1 MRRLPAPA
9 LCERVTGF
17 SRLVSRVGAIMAD
30 TSKFFRNLV
39 GLGFLGPLFA
49 GCGED
54 AEFDYSPPTADQL
67 QQVRESWEQRD
78 LSAQGVALVHVDD
91 RPTTY
96 QVRIYEHLVDG
107 RPHYGAITIPKD
119 EAQATFSIAG
129 RVDNEA
135 VTILEVEAQA
145 AFPIVL
151 FADGLDQSN
160 PTMDILDWLKGP
172 QQLLELAVFVIPV
185 FRGRTL
191 IYGEM
196 AFEAEGDFCDAY
208 DGAAAD
214 SIALL
219 NVAAAEVPQADI
231 SRLMVRGGSRGGNVA
246 LLVAERDER
255 VTVAVAQ
262 SAPTDFYRQ
271 EVADHYGSQYRCQ
284 FLSGKTEAQS
294 RQRMLA
300 SSPLRF
306 PMKPSVSRVYI
317 DHGEQ
322 DDVVPL
328 WNAVE
333 MVSQLELQQVD
344 VQYRSYPGFG
354 HTDLG
359 GSPDFVARRSEIYE
373 DFLGL

>member
-1 MRRLPAPA
+1 
-9 LCERVTGF
+9 
-17 SRLVSRVGAIMAD
+17 MAY

-39 GLGFLGPLFA
+39 NLGLLGLLFA

-54 AEFDYSPPTADQL
+54 AEFDYSPPTEDQL
-67 QQVRESWEQRD
+67 RQVRESWEQRD
-78 LSAQGVALVHVDD
+78 LSAQGVTLVHLDD
-91 RPTTY
+91 EAATY

-107 RPHYGAITIPKD
+107 RRHYGAVTVPK
-119 EAQATFSIAG
+119 G
-129 RVDNEA
+129 
-135 VTILEVEAQA
+135 EAQA

-151 FADGLDQSN
+151 FADGLEQSN
-160 PTMDILDWLKGP
+160 PTMDVLNWLKGP

-191 IYGEM
+191 IYGDL

-208 DGAAAD
+208 DGAADD

-219 NVAAAEVPQADI
+219 NVAAAEVPQADL
-231 SRLMVRGGSRGGNVA
+231 SRLMVRGISRGGNVA
-246 LLVAERDER
+246 LLVAEREDR
-255 VTVAVAQ
+255 VTVAAAQ

-271 EVADHYGSQYRCQ
+271 EVADNYGSQYRCQ
-284 FLSGKTEAQS
+284 FLTGKTEAQS

-328 WNAVE
+328 WNAQE
-333 MVSQLELQQVD
+333 MASQLEMQQVD
-344 VQYRSYPGFG
+344 VQYRSYSGFG

-359 GSPDFVARRSEIYE
+359 SSPDFIAHRSEIYE
-373 DFLGL
+373 NFLGL